1 MIDDNFRTDVSIII
15 VTYNSENYILKCID
29 SIKKYKNALN
39 YEIII
44 IDNASQDATIRK
56 LESEYKDLTIVNN
69 DKNLGFAKACN
80 QGLTLS
86 NSKYIFFLN
95 PDTILINNVHQ
106 ILFNY
111 MESPEAKNVWCCGA
125 QLYNENNHLAKS
137 YDKFPTIWDVLLEQI
152 GFKGIILKMKDRF
165 DKEEKEKIDENK
177 KKVPFVIGSDLF
189 IRRSVLDEIGSF
201 NETFFL
207 NYEETELAYRAQK
220 SGYNSFIHNG
230 AKIIHYGSKSFN
242 SKKEYLN
249 HLRDGQLNYFK
260 ITKHRFYNVLVK
272 SLHLIGAI
280 LRIIIKLNFSQVRRI
295 PKIISS

>member
-111 MESPEAKNVWCCGA
+111 MESPEARMFG
-125 QLYNENNHLAKS
+125 
-137 YDKFPTIWDVLLEQI
+137 
-152 GFKGIILKMKDRF
+152 
-165 DKEEKEKIDENK
+165 
-177 KKVPFVIGSDLF
+177 
-189 IRRSVLDEIGSF
+189 RR
-201 NETFFL
+201 
-207 NYEETELAYRAQK
+207 
-220 SGYNSFIHNG
+220 
-230 AKIIHYGSKSFN
+230 
-242 SKKEYLN
+242 
-249 HLRDGQLNYFK
+249 
-260 ITKHRFYNVLVK
+260 
-272 SLHLIGAI
+272 
-280 LRIIIKLNFSQVRRI
+280 
-295 PKIISS
+295 